1 LVEPATGVSWDV
13 MRRLTSRATKD
24 ARAVLVFLQFVFSLG
39 LAVVFGGWLLNLPL
53 WLILS
58 LAVVATMVHIY
69 SYERLRDALY
79 ELMLRMITERIGS
92 AAGLKALAFN
102 VIYRGHSV
110 LREAIAGDLES
121 TKLYIKISC
130 WGLLTAVSFQAVLV
144 TLIHTA
150 SVILGTPLHSLGLG
164 TGVTIIV
171 LSWIAALLVPPYA
184 EVEHGSGG
192 PPRIHVHIPGSS
204 VAKRALEDAIAFG
217 SAVVNRYFF
226 YNIHP
231 ILMRVFQA
239 MGVLLRIPPI
249 RIVQQPGIIDP
260 VLLLCSEKMKDI
272 IKERREAGLIE
283 VEGNIE
289 KFFECGNIE
298 GLEEWVLYQEVDT
311 GTALDK
317 LFGGGGGPSST
328 LVIRVRDRPR
338 GVRVVAT
345 AVMKAWCG
353 RKASV
358 NNKQENN
365 RVISFYA
372 TGIEEFI
379 WELYLNILLVT
390 RLASEEN
397 LCVPGED
404 RPGPAKDP

>member
-1 LVEPATGVSWDV
+1 MSKLA
-13 MRRLTSRATKD
+13 SRATKD
-24 ARAVLVFLQFVFSLG
+24 ARAVLVILRLAFSLG
-39 LAVVFGGWLLNLPL
+39 LTVMLEGWLLNLPL

-58 LAVVATMVHIY
+58 SAAVAAMVHIY
-69 SYERLRDALY
+69 SYEHLRDALY
-79 ELMLRMITERIGS
+79 ELMLRTAERPSS
-92 AAGLKALAFN
+92 AAGLKGLVFD
-102 VIYRGHSV
+102 VVHKGHNI
-110 LREAIAGDLES
+110 LRELIAGDLELAM
-121 TKLYIKISC
+121 LYAKIFC
-130 WGLLTAVSFQAVLV
+130 WSLLTAASFQAVLV
-144 TLIHTA
+144 AFIHTA
-150 SVILGTPLHSLGLG
+150 SMLLGTPLHNLGPEAG
-164 TGVTIIV
+164 ATIIV

-184 EVEHGSGG
+184 EVEHGSGS

-204 VAKRALEDAIAFG
+204 VAKRAVEDAITFG

-239 MGVLLRIPPI
+239 MGVLLHMPPI
-249 RIVQQPGIIDP
+249 RIVQQPGIIGP
-260 VLLLCSEKMKDI
+260 VLLLCSKKMKDI
-272 IKERREAGLIE
+272 IKERKEAGLVE
-283 VEGNIE
+283 VEGDIE
-289 KFFECGNIE
+289 KFFECGNID

-317 LFGGGGGPSST
+317 LFGGGGGSSST

-338 GVRVVAT
+338 GRRVVAT

-379 WELYLNILLVT
+379 WELYLNILSVT
-390 RLASEEN
+390 RLASEED

-404 RPGPAKDP
+404 RRGSAKDP